1 MTSRSCGAQSVSL
14 FLLCHSQ
21 HLASILGVPR
31 CLLSLQSLRP
41 HSRQQEGRNR
51 VKQRGLSPVIS
62 SSFQRTF
69 PEILCE
75 FLLFQW
81 PYLSHMA
88 ILSRKQNLELDIS
101 LPQEYRA
108 CEQRVME
115 ETAGRPCHG
124 TILWHLS
131 YLQSADD
138 WEQWRFESEK
148 TLVSSG
154 LSFV

>member
-1 MTSRSCGAQSVSL
+1 MVTSRSCGAQSVSL

-31 CLLSLQSLRP
+31 CLLLFQSLRP

-69 PEILCE
+69 PEVLCE
-75 FLLFQW
+75 FLLFQC
-81 PYLSHMA
+81 PHLSHMA
-88 ILSRKQNLELDIS
+88 ILSRKKNLELDVS

-108 CEQRVME
+108 CEQRVMGDAE
-115 ETAGRPCHG
+115 ADPAMARFCGTSPARKVLMTENCHV
-124 TILWHLS
+124 LN
-131 YLQSADD
+131 
-138 WEQWRFESEK
+138 
-148 TLVSSG
+148 
-154 LSFV
+154 